1 MLRTKIL
8 PFIEKILTPN
18 KHLNVFMISPEDYAG
33 SGCRIRDAVRKV
45 TNKDEITINLITA
58 QKRKIGFSNSDIV
71 LSDGRQALE
80 EAQKLLDKADIVHF
94 KDDNPPIDGM
104 YGLIMPPKAKIVH
117 TAGGSGFR
125 RRKPTPITEEDIAR
139 EIELPLEDIG
149 DSECT
154 WWLINDN
161 KSIVKSSKKD
171 EVQLNLMD
179 YNGKTHLNLRSR
191 PVENIEGPIVIC
203 GDVILHQ
210 TGDNSGFKICT
221 IITEHLDNENN
232 VIGKEISKF
241 GAIKNQ
247 KIPWSVSIYPKE
259 NQKTIRFII
268 YSTFSEKY
276 ELTFSNLKFL
286 EMKNN
291 WGSGPISEEIKQ
303 TSMGLWPLEAYRFA
317 DLRTGLTADLVIEK
331 DMIFTPQSI
340 PTSNF
345 AYSKKSNKRIVIA
358 HAPTH
363 RIKKGTDTI
372 ILPALKNLSKRFDI
386 EIKLIEGVT
395 HEECLKEIQISDL
408 YVELGLSGF
417 YGNAAMEA
425 MAFGVPIA
433 VHLKE
438 NITKLAGNVFDY
450 CPIIPVRKRTIESFT
465 KAIEPWLENTETLRL
480 QGLKSRKWVSLVH
493 DEKIVGK
500 KWLHL
505 YRNLFNPISRFYQLF
520 RKKTGNYHFPRV
532 GQKSNP

>member
-8 PFIEKILTPN
+8 PFIEKILTPK
-18 KHLNVFMISPEDYAG
+18 KHLNIFMISPEDYAG

-45 TNKDEITINLITA
+45 TNKDEVTINLVTA
-58 QKRKIGFSNSDIV
+58 KKRKIGFNNPDII
-71 LSDGRQALE
+71 LNDGEQALE

-104 YGLIMPPKAKIVH
+104 YGLKMPPKAKIVH

-125 RRKPTPITEEDIAR
+125 RRKPTPIIEGDITR
-139 EIELPLEDIG
+139 EINLPLQDIG
-149 DSECT
+149 DSEST
-154 WWLINDN
+154 WWLINDI
-161 KSIVKSSKKD
+161 KSIVKSSNKNEIK
-171 EVQLNLMD
+171 LNLMD
-179 YNGKTHLNLRSR
+179 YNGKTHVNIRSQA
-191 PVENIEGPIVIC
+191 VENIEGPVVIC

-210 TGDNSGFKICT
+210 TEDNSGFKICT
-221 IITEHLDNENN
+221 IITEYLDYENN
-232 VIGKEISKF
+232 IIGKNISKF

-247 KIPWSVSIYPKE
+247 KIPWSICIHPKE
-259 NQKTIRFII
+259 NQKSIRFIL

-286 EMKNN
+286 EMKKK
-291 WGSGPISEEIKQ
+291 WGSGPLSEEIRQ
-303 TSMGLWPLEAYRFA
+303 TSMGLWPLKTYRCA

-345 AYSKKSNKRIVIA
+345 TYQKKSNKRIVIT

-363 RIKKGTDTI
+363 RIKKGTDSI
-372 ILPALKNLSKRFDI
+372 ILPALEDLSKRFDI
-386 EIKLIEGVT
+386 EIKLIEGLT
-395 HEECLKEIQISDL
+395 HDECLREIQMSDL

-433 VHLKE
+433 VHLKK
-438 NITKLAGNVFDY
+438 NVTKLAGSVFDY
-450 CPIIPVRKRTIESFT
+450 CPIIPVRERTIESFT
-465 KAIEPWLENTETLRL
+465 KAIEPWLKNPETLRL

-493 DEKIVGK
+493 DEKVVGK

-520 RKKTGNYHFPRV
+520 RKKSKNYNFSRAIK
-532 GQKSNP
+532 KSNQ